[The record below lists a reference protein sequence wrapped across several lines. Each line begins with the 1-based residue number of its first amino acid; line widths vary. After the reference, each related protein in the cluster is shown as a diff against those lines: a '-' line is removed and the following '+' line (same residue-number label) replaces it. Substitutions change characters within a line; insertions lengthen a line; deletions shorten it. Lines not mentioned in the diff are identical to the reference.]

1 MRGLLQHMGHVGEWG
16 PNEQVELKGSKNF
29 WSPMSHAT
37 SFGAGEATAGLRRA
51 SDFLFGIDSGQ
62 AWDDV
67 QELLKTPAVL
77 GKHGQD
83 YEHWVAEVDDTNADL
98 RRAKEMLKD
107 AMAGQAPQPEEAE
120 PDMSQE

>member
-1 MRGLLQHMGHVGEWG
+1 MRGLLQHTGHGGEWG
-16 PNEQVELKGSKNF
+16 LNELGLGHSKTL
-29 WSPMSHAT
+29 WSHAT
-37 SFGAGEATAGLRRA
+37 SFGAGEAAAGLRKA
-51 SDFLFGIDSGQ
+51 SDFLFSIDSGQ

-83 YEHWVAEVDDTNADL
+83 YEHWVSEVDDTNTDL
-98 RRAKEMLKD
+98 RRAKELLQD
-107 AMAGQAPQPEEAE
+107 ALAEQAPQPEEEE